1 MFEENEQKIGPAGVQ
16 ALVRVRVRARVRVR
30 VIVRRTSRRCGP
42 PASRRVLACY
52 ALDGCA
58 CSLDYLRLQPRLP
71 MVAASITYGCSLDYL
86 RLQPRLSTVAASIT
100 YGCSLDYLRLQVL
113 DLVEGGNA
121 AKSGLIQK
129 GDQLVGVT
137 G

>member
-42 PASRRVLACY
+42 PACRRVLACY

-71 MVAASITYGCSLDYL
+71 
-86 RLQPRLSTVAASIT
+86 TVAASIT

>member
-1 MFEENEQKIGPAGVQ
+1 MP
-16 ALVRVRVRARVRVR
+16 LL
-30 VIVRRTSRRCGP
+30 S
-42 PASRRVLACY
+42 
-52 ALDGCA
+52 
-58 CSLDYLRLQPRLP
+58 P
-71 MVAASITYGCSLDYL
+71 MAAASVTYGCSLCHL
-86 RLQPRLSTVAASIT
+86 W
-100 YGCSLDYLRLQVL
+100 LQVL

>member
-1 MFEENEQKIGPAGVQ
+1 MRPPGEQ
-16 ALVRVRVRARVRVR
+16 ARTRLLR
-30 VIVRRTSRRCGP
+30 SRWLCLQPRLP
-42 PASRRVLACY
+42 TVAASITY
-52 ALDGCA
+52 G

-71 MVAASITYGCSLDYL
+71 TVVASITYGCSLDYL